1 MNKILLVA
9 VFLIVCKEVNGNLSP
24 LKNILNLLSAFGS
37 IEGGNYVTS
46 NQVER
51 SIIAPIRLLQH
62 FGEWAR
68 VEIIRLQDKDN
79 IFLGLFIFHAI
90 LNVIAIVV
98 TILMI
103 RNVGRGRG
111 GREATALVRMRSLRR
126 TLVGTQPSTSQ
137 ET

>member
-1 MNKILLVA
+1 MNKILLFA
-9 VFLIVCKEVNGNLSP
+9 VFLTVCKEVNGNLSP

-103 RNVGRGRG
+103 RNVGRGQG

>member
-1 MNKILLVA
+1 MNKILLAA
-9 VFLIVCKEVNGNLSP
+9 VFLIMCKEVNGNLSP

-62 FGEWAR
+62 FAEGAR

-79 IFLGLFIFHAI
+79 IFLGLFIFHVI
-90 LNVIAIVV
+90 LDVIAIVV
-98 TILMI
+98 VILMI
-103 RNVGRGRG
+103 RNVGRGQE

-137 ET
+137 ES

>member
-1 MNKILLVA
+1 MKQLLLA
-9 VFLIVCKEVNGNLSP
+9 AFLIMLKEVNGNLSP

-103 RNVGRGRG
+103 RNVGRGQG

-126 TLVGTQPSTSQ
+126 TLVGTQPPTSQ